1 MAKRR
6 NFTDQFKAKVALE
19 ALRGDKTVQ
28 EIAAKHQLHPNQV
41 STWKRQAID
50 GMADVFSGGKQ
61 SGPTEADIK
70 ELHAKIGRLAVE
82 NGFFVGRAQKVSPAK
97 KRSMVQRDH
106 PKLSISQQCKL
117 VSLSRS
123 AFYYTPVGIDA
134 DTLEMMKEIDR
145 VFTKYPFFG
154 SRQIAAYLRRE
165 GTVVG
170 RHRVRRLMA
179 KMGLEAIYKRPR
191 TSQRHPQ
198 HSVYPYLLRKMQI
211 DRPNQVWCADITFVP
226 VKNGFLYLVAIM
238 DWATRKVLS
247 WRLSNTMHA
256 DFCVEAL
263 QEAIA
268 KYGPPEICNTDQG
281 SQFTGSAWI
290 TTLTAAGVRISMDGR
305 GRYLDNIFIERL
317 WRSLKQEAIYL
328 EEISD
333 GFQARRVIKDWMTFY
348 NTERPHSALDRQTP
362 DDAYWAGLEEQKAA

>member
-1 MAKRR
+1 M
-6 NFTDQFKAKVALE
+6 
-19 ALRGDKTVQ
+19 
-28 EIAAKHQLHPNQV
+28 
-41 STWKRQAID
+41 
-50 GMADVFSGGKQ
+50 
-61 SGPTEADIK
+61 
-70 ELHAKIGRLAVE
+70 
-82 NGFFVGRAQKVSPAK
+82 SPAK
-97 KRSMVQRDH
+97 KRAMIKRDH
-106 PKLSISQQCKL
+106 PELSISQQCKL
-117 VSLSRS
+117 VRLSRS
-123 AFYYTPVGIDA
+123 AFYYAPVGIDA
-134 DTLEMMKEIDR
+134 DTLAMMTEIDR

-170 RHRVRRLMA
+170 RHRVRRLMV

-191 TSQRHPQ
+191 TSQPHPQ
-198 HSVYPYLLRKMQI
+198 HPVFPYLLRKMQI

-256 DFCVEAL
+256 DFCVDAL
-263 QEAIA
+263 NEAIA
-268 KYGPPEICNTDQG
+268 KHGPPEIMNTDQG

-290 TTLTAAGVRISMDGR
+290 TTLTNAGVHISMDGR

-328 EEISD
+328 EEIDD
-333 GFQARRVIKDWMTFY
+333 GFQARRVVKDWITFY

-362 DDAYWAGLEEQKAA
+362 DDAYWVGLEQQKAA